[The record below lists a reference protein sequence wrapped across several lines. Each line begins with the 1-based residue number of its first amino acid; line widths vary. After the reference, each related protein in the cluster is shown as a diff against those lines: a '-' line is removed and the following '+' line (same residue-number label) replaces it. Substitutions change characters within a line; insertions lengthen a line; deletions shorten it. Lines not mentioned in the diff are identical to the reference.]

1 MSKPSLGHAFF
12 CVPLLLSACL
22 TAAVPANAED
32 KVVDA
37 SKVQE
42 VPELSQATAE
52 SLQLYLASSK
62 SMASIQ
68 SPSSEAS
75 VPLSAEQPFT
85 LADQSLGQTTSIS
98 DLVQETESD
107 SVGQVTSVSQLSDV
121 QPTDWA
127 FQALQSLVERYGCIA
142 GYPNG
147 TFRGNRSATRYEM
160 AAALN
165 ACLDQISDRF
175 ASKADLD
182 AVKALQDEFAAELAT
197 LRGRVDG
204 LEARVDT
211 VEAQQFSTTTKL
223 SGTAVFLGQFGD
235 SSSDPFISSA
245 DNDADGLPDLTDT
258 GESRASAIAA
268 VYLSFNT
275 SFSGDDLL
283 ETTLFFGNGGSD
295 FFSTAQIGDT
305 TGGAGLSGDR
315 QFLNPSQNYFAG
327 VGTSAL
333 LYRLAYTFKPI
344 EDLSV
349 TVAPLFY
356 PTDIIDGNSFTSPFT
371 GFSTWF
377 FVNNPLI
384 TPYATNFTGGAGG
397 GFDYNPGGGPLSF
410 RGAYVAVNG
419 NSAVQVDNDGGLFGD
434 PYQAT
439 AEVEYADTFG
449 KIDGAIRLQY
459 TNSAI
464 SEITQDVLGVNLE
477 AKLGKFGIFG
487 RYGFSF
493 ANANGEVSPLPFD
506 TVARGQFDAQTWQA
520 GVGVDD
526 LLIPGS
532 QLAAAVGMPFLNSI
546 ASPAPGIN
554 DEEQIN
560 IETFYRIPINDSIT
574 ISPIFSAILNP
585 NNSSSEPD
593 LFQGLIRVVFSF

>member
-1 MSKPSLGHAFF
+1 MYKVNLGYTLFS
-12 CVPLLLSACL
+12 VPLLLSAYL
-22 TAAVPANAED
+22 ATTAPANAED
-32 KVVDA
+32 KGNDA
-37 SKVQE
+37 SKIKE
-42 VPELSQATAE
+42 VPELSQVTPKALFE
-52 SLQLYLASSK
+52 
-62 SMASIQ
+62 
-68 SPSSEAS
+68 SEAPGSEQSAEIS
-75 VPLSAEQPFT
+75 VPSNVESPFT
-85 LADQSLGQTTSIS
+85 LADKTLGQTTSVS
-98 DLVQETESD
+98 DLVQETKSD

-223 SGTAVFLGQFGD
+223 SATAVFLGQFGE

-245 DNDADGLPDLTDT
+245 DNDLDGLPDLTDT
-258 GESRASAIAA
+258 GESRASAISA

-283 ETTLFFGNGGSD
+283 ETTLFFGNGGQD

-327 VGTSAL
+327 VGTQAL

-397 GFDYNPGGGPLSF
+397 GFDYNPGGGPISV
-410 RGAYVAVNG
+410 RGAYTAVNG

-439 AEVEYADTFG
+439 AEVEYANTFG
-449 KIDGAIRLQY
+449 NIDGAIRLQY

-477 AKLGKFGIFG
+477 AKLGKFGVFG

-506 TVARGQFDAQTWQA
+506 GIARGQFDAQTWQA

-532 QLAAAVGMPFLNSI
+532 QLAVAAGMPFINSI
-546 ASPAPGIN
+546 PSPAVGVN
-554 DEEQIN
+554 DNEQFN
-560 IETFYRIPINDSIT
+560 IEAFYRFPVNDNIT

-585 NNSSSEPD
+585 NNSSIEPN
-593 LFQGLIRVVFSF
+593 LYQGLIRVVFSF

>member
-1 MSKPSLGHAFF
+1 MSKFNLGRSLF
-12 CVPLLLSACL
+12 CVPLLLSASL
-22 TAAVPANAED
+22 VTVSPANAED
-32 KVVDA
+32 KGLDL
-37 SKVQE
+37 STTPL
-42 VPELSQATAE
+42 VPERSQEPIANA
-52 SLQLYLASSK
+52 
-62 SMASIQ
+62 Q
-68 SPSSEAS
+68 ST
-75 VPLSAEQPFT
+75 QPFT
-85 LADQSLGQTTSIS
+85 VADQSLESTTAVDDSSALQVTPIS
-98 DLVQETESD
+98 DLMKETKAD

-121 QPTDWA
+121 RPTDWA

-204 LEARVDT
+204 LESRVAT

-223 SGTAVFLGQFGD
+223 SGKAVFLGQYGD
-235 SSSDPFISSA
+235 SGPGGPFLSSVD
-245 DNDADGLPDLTDT
+245 DGT
-258 GESRASAIAA
+258 GTPLGAANAANSDSRASAISA

-283 ETTLFFGNGGSD
+283 ETTLFVGNGGQD
-295 FFSTAQIGDT
+295 FFSQAQLGDT
-305 TGGAGLSGDR
+305 TAGTPLTDDNNFS
-315 QFLNPSQNYFAG
+315 QYLNPSQNYFSG
-327 VGTSAL
+327 VGTGVS

-344 EDLSV
+344 KDLSV

-384 TPYATNFTGGAGG
+384 TPYSTNFAGGAGG
-397 GFDYNPGGGPLSF
+397 GFVYNPGGGPLSF
-410 RGAYVAVNG
+410 KGAYTAVNG
-419 NSAVQVDNDGGLFGD
+419 FSPVNTGATNGGLFGD

-439 AEVEYADTFG
+439 AEIEYAKTFG
-449 KIDGAIRLQY
+449 KIDGAVRLQY
-459 TNSAI
+459 TNSAVSNI
-464 SEITQDVLGVNLE
+464 RQDAVGINAE

-487 RYGFSF
+487 RYGYSF
-493 ANANGEVSPLPFD
+493 ANANGISTPVPFA
-506 TVARGQFDAQTWQA
+506 TVTQGRFDAQTWQA
-520 GVGVDD
+520 GLGVDD

-532 QLAAAVGMPFLNSI
+532 QLAAAVGMPFINNIGSEG
-546 ASPAPGIN
+546 PGIN

-560 IETFYRIPINDSIT
+560 IEAFYRFPVNDNIT

-585 NNSSSEPD
+585 NNSSAEPN
-593 LFQGLIRVVFSF
+593 LYQGLIRVVFSF

>member
-1 MSKPSLGHAFF
+1 MLRSDLDRFLFCISLFLFASLA
-12 CVPLLLSACL
+12 PISSAG
-22 TAAVPANAED
+22 AAD
-32 KVVDA
+32 KGPD
-37 SKVQE
+37 SPPTQL
-42 VPELSQATAE
+42 VPELSEVDAQ
-52 SLQLYLASSK
+52 SFGASSQ
-62 SMASIQ
+62 MTQ
-68 SPSSEAS
+68 
-75 VPLSAEQPFT
+75 PLT
-85 LADQSLGQTTSIS
+85 VADQSLESTASLDDSSALQITSVS
-98 DLVQETESD
+98 ELVEETRAD

-121 QPTDWA
+121 RPTDWA

-204 LEARVDT
+204 LESRVAT

-223 SGTAVFLGQFGD
+223 SGKAVFLGQYGD
-235 SSSDPFISSA
+235 NATRPFQTSA
-245 DNDADGLPDLTDT
+245 DNDSDGLPDLTDI
-258 GESRASAIAA
+258 GESRASAISA

-283 ETTLFFGNGGSD
+283 ETTLFFGSGGQD
-295 FFSTAQIGDT
+295 FFSQAQIGDT
-305 TGGAGLSGDR
+305 TAGAGLSGDR
-315 QFLNPSQNYFAG
+315 QFLNPSQNYFSG

-349 TVAPLFY
+349 TIAPLFY
-356 PTDIIDGNSFTSPFT
+356 PTDIIDVNSFTSPFT

-377 FVNNPLI
+377 FINNPLI

-397 GFDYNPGGGPLSF
+397 GFVYNPGGGPLSVK
-410 RGAYVAVNG
+410 GAYTAVNG
-419 NSAVQVDNDGGLFGD
+419 SSPVNTGITNGGLFGD

-449 KIDGAIRLQY
+449 KVDTAVRLQY
-459 TNSAI
+459 TNSSVSNI
-464 SEITQDVLGVNLE
+464 RQDALGINAE
-477 AKLGKFGIFG
+477 AKFGQFGIFG
-487 RYGFSF
+487 RYGYSF
-493 ANANGEVSPLPFD
+493 ANANGIVSPVPFD
-506 TVARGQFDAQTWQA
+506 PVTRSRFDAQTWQA
-520 GVGVDD
+520 GLGVSD

-532 QLAAAVGMPFLNSI
+532 QLAAAIGMPFINNI
-546 ASPAPGIN
+546 DSPAPGIN

-560 IETFYRIPINDSIT
+560 IEAFYRFPINDNIS

-585 NNSSSEPD
+585 NNSSFEPN
-593 LFQGLIRVVFSF
+593 LFQGLVRVVFSF

>member
-1 MSKPSLGHAFF
+1 MARLNLGRILFS
-12 CVPLLLSACL
+12 VSLLLPVYLA
-22 TAAVPANAED
+22 AAVPANAED
-32 KVVDA
+32 KVTDA
-37 SKVQE
+37 SQAQE
-42 VPELSQATAE
+42 VPALSPITAE
-52 SLQLYLASSK
+52 SLSNPVEETAQANAEISSL
-62 SMASIQ
+62 
-68 SPSSEAS
+68 SS
-75 VPLSAEQPFT
+75 VEQPFT
-85 LADQSLGQTTSIS
+85 LADQSIGQTTSVS
-98 DLVQETESD
+98 DLVESTKSD

-223 SGTAVFLGQFGD
+223 SATAVFLGQFGD
-235 SSSDPFISSA
+235 SSSAFDISTDGRDP
-245 DNDADGLPDLTDT
+245 GLDQLGD
-258 GESRASAIAA
+258 SRASAIAA
-268 VYLSFNT
+268 VYMSFNT

-283 ETTLFFGNGGSD
+283 ETTLFFGNGGTDIFTEAS
-295 FFSTAQIGDT
+295 IGDT
-305 TGGAGLSGDR
+305 TSANGVASPLTGDR

-327 VGTSAL
+327 VGTEAL

-344 EDLSV
+344 EDLAV

-384 TPYATNFTGGAGG
+384 TPFATNFTGGAGG
-397 GFDYNPGGGPLSF
+397 GFDFNPGGGPLSF
-410 RGAYVAVNG
+410 RGAYTAVNG
-419 NSAVQVDNDGGLFGD
+419 FSAVQVDNDGGLFGD

-439 AEVEYADTFG
+439 AEIEYANTFG
-449 KIDGAIRLQY
+449 AIDGAIRLQY
-459 TNSAI
+459 TNSAV
-464 SEITQDVLGVNLE
+464 SEIEQDVIGVNAE
-477 AKLGKFGIFG
+477 AKFGRFGIFG

-493 ANANGEVSPLPFD
+493 ANANGETTPIPFD
-506 TVARGQFDAQTWQA
+506 TVQRGEFDAQTWQA
-520 GVGVDD
+520 GIGVDD

-532 QLAAAVGMPFLNSI
+532 QLAAAVGMPFINSI
-546 ASPAPGIN
+546 DSPAAGVN

-560 IETFYRIPINDSIT
+560 IEMFYRFPVNDNIT

-585 NNSSSEPD
+585 NNSSAESD
-593 LFQGLIRVVFSF
+593 LYQGLVRVVFSF